1 MSAKNIITISFFI
14 LIFSF
19 FSFRNSQAQ
28 LSMSVSTDQE
38 YNSNP
43 FSSPTPIESVISS
56 YNLGLEY
63 EPNNWGFGYYNNYS
77 QFLSIPERNYYWHQL
92 GTWFASDNSM
102 LGIYYEQRINKEDYA
117 YYDYSSFD
125 FYFKQ
130 KFSFSDFNFLL
141 NASAA
146 YTSYQELTDLNNFL
160 FTTSIRSAKSFETKT
175 TLIGGVVFN
184 YKTYSSSNS
193 ILSGTFGRGRN
204 SSITP
209 TVDRS
214 TSHFNIY
221 GRIAQSLT
229 STTGLAVQ
237 YTNRNILSGLAKD
250 ASSLGVTY
258 GDESQ
263 FFDDPISYE
272 GYTYQIQLTQILPF
286 EATLRGSYFYN
297 SKNYP
302 SQGIYLNADDYDEVT
317 KRIDNQQLF
326 DLSLSKMIELSKNA
340 NTSLSISLEYQFI
353 KNESNSFWYQ
363 YDTNKASIN
372 INFQF

>member
-43 FSSPTPIESVISS
+43 FSSPAPIESVISS

-92 GTWFASDNSM
+92 GIWFASDNSM
-102 LGIYYEQRINKEDYA
+102 LGIYYEQRINKEDYS

-130 KFSFSDFNFLL
+130 KFSLSDFNFLL

-146 YTSYQELTDLNNFL
+146 YTRYQELTDLNNFL

-184 YKTYSSSNS
+184 YKTYSSANS
-193 ILSGTFGRGRN
+193 ILSGKFGRGRN

-263 FFDDPISYE
+263 FFDDPISYG

-286 EATLRGSYFYN
+286 ETTLRGSYFYN

-302 SQGIYLNADDYDEVT
+302 SQGIYLNAEDYDEVT

>member
-1 MSAKNIITISFFI
+1 MTAKNIITISLYI

-19 FSFRNSQAQ
+19 FSFRNTQGQ
-28 LSMSVSTDQE
+28 LSLSVSTNQE

-43 FSSPTPIESVISS
+43 FSSPTPNESVISS
-56 YNLGLEY
+56 YNLGIEY
-63 EPNNWGFGYYNNYS
+63 EPSSWGFGYYNNYS

-102 LGIYYEQRINKEDYA
+102 LGIYYEQRINKENYS

-130 KFSFSDFNFLL
+130 KFSLSDFNLL
-141 NASAA
+141 FNASAA
-146 YTSYQELTDLNNFL
+146 YTSYNELADLNNFL
-160 FTTSIRSAKSFETKT
+160 FVTSIRSSKSFETKT
-175 TLIGGVVFN
+175 TLIGGAVFN
-184 YKTYSSSNS
+184 HKTYSSANS

-204 SSITP
+204 ASIAQTE
-209 TVDRS
+209 DRS
-214 TSHFNIY
+214 TTQFNIY

-229 STTGLAVQ
+229 STTGLAIQ

-250 ASSLGVTY
+250 VSSLGVTY

-297 SKNYP
+297 SKSYT
-302 SQGIYLNADDYDEVT
+302 SQGIYLNADDYDDLT
-317 KRIDNQQLF
+317 KRIDNQQIF
-326 DLSLSKMIELSKNA
+326 NLSLSKMIELGKNT
-340 NTSLSISLEYQFI
+340 NTSLSISLEYQII
-353 KNESNSFWYQ
+353 KNESNSFWYR
-363 YDTNKASIN
+363 YDTNKASVN